1 MYTLVLAAVLSAVY
15 GEPKS
20 IRLTRYTRELRIADL
35 LPSPQ
40 HERKE
45 ALPVLTLFCLS
56 AVPVCLVGNSFLQ
69 PRTAE
74 EGVAMSASM
83 SSSPGERRLRLMQ
96 PAAISVPCQSVEDFE
111 AQSLDLVLRTLRS
124 LLDENPFKQLV
135 VGLSGTKSS
144 YGTNCHYAYV
154 CGYFSS
160 SQPYESVRWLLH

>member
-1 MYTLVLAAVLSAVY
+1 
-15 GEPKS
+15 
-20 IRLTRYTRELRIADL
+20 
-35 LPSPQ
+35 
-40 HERKE
+40 
-45 ALPVLTLFCLS
+45 
-56 AVPVCLVGNSFLQ
+56 
-69 PRTAE
+69 
-74 EGVAMSASM
+74 
-83 SSSPGERRLRLMQ
+83 MQ